1 MDTSRLSIKCST
13 TSATN
18 AAQSESNSTTES
30 LGPSTM
36 PTDQSESIDTKV
48 WVNDTRLFGDM
59 KSNSSGFST
68 AKVKTYNTLA
78 DNVGRHSSG
87 RGVWFLLT
95 VSPLV
100 ARCGCAV

>member
-36 PTDQSESIDTKV
+36 RADQSESIDTKV
-48 WVNDTRLFGDM
+48 WVNDTTFILKHEIEF
-59 KSNSSGFST
+59 KWVFN
-68 AKVKTYNTLA
+68 
-78 DNVGRHSSG
+78 
-87 RGVWFLLT
+87 
-95 VSPLV
+95 
-100 ARCGCAV
+100 C